1 MFGYYILRILGVV
14 YIKAIVTMMSINT
27 HLSCHGLNVILCKGA
42 ATVSTTVL
50 V

>member
-1 MFGYYILRILGVV
+1 MFGYYPP
-14 YIKAIVTMMSINT
+14 YTWCCPIVIYYYDEYDDTLIMSW
-27 HLSCHGLNVILCKGA
+27 SQCDILCKGA